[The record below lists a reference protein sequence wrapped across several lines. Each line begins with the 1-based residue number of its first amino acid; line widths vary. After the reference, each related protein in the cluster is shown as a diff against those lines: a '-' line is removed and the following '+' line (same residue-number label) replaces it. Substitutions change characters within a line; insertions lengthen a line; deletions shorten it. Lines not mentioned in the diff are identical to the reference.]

1 MREGGAVRYIRE
13 VCDAGQRGGAQ
24 RQGARQRPHRGGG
37 RSLARRQ
44 VQPEGRR
51 RAQAE
56 RQCCHSGARKVL
68 LRLLVIF
75 NLDAKKRPFFSVTCL
90 CVSLFGIVARVDET
104 I

>member
-1 MREGGAVRYIRE
+1 MREGGTVRYIRE

-37 RSLARRQ
+37 RRLARRQ

-56 RQCCHSGARKVL
+56 RQCSHSGARKVL
-68 LRLLVIF
+68 LRLRSMIASSFLTSMQK
-75 NLDAKKRPFFSVTCL
+75 NALFSV
-90 CVSLFGIVARVDET
+90 
-104 I
+104 